1 MDGDIWV
8 ESKENAGSTFH
19 FTARFGKNISAKQ
32 DEKEPVAVLKQN
44 NLKGMKV
51 LSVDDHE
58 TYQELVKE
66 FLSSEGIAVEL
77 AYNGQEALDLM
88 AKKEFDAVLLDCQMP
103 VLDGYEMTKQLRAN
117 EQFKNI
123 PIIAVTANAMK
134 GDKEN
139 IIASGMNDY
148 LAKPVDFSLL
158 LSTLSKWLS

>member
-1 MDGDIWV
+1 MED
-8 ESKENAGSTFH
+8 
-19 FTARFGKNISAKQ
+19 
-32 DEKEPVAVLKQN
+32 L
-44 NLKGMKV
+44 NL
-51 LSVDDHE
+51 L
-58 TYQELVKE
+58 
-66 FLSSEGIAVEL
+66 VEL
-77 AYNGQEALDLM
+77 